1 MIVLA
6 LLLALMAA
14 APQRAPELQLN
25 LVAALPPPERPFDPA
40 KFGFSSCGGGGT
52 GAPTTLKVTLAD
64 TDRLGDTVGDT
75 MSFSVVLENIG
86 DVPMVLGISRDR
98 EVATRGSCSVLA
110 PGVSLHVALVAMN
123 GTRQGAFITEGFG
136 YYGSLDAPGT
146 TAVLQPGERAR
157 VQLPAE
163 IRPGPGMDPVLT
175 ADPRLVR
182 IKAFVGIE
190 RRGLS
195 GAFSDNTLEVE
206 LRGPVVR
213 LPDGTRP
220 R

>member
-1 MIVLA
+1 
-6 LLLALMAA
+6 
-14 APQRAPELQLN
+14 
-25 LVAALPPPERPFDPA
+25 
-40 KFGFSSCGGGGT
+40 
-52 GAPTTLKVTLAD
+52 
-64 TDRLGDTVGDT
+64 
-75 MSFSVVLENIG
+75 
-86 DVPMVLGISRDR
+86 
-98 EVATRGSCSVLA
+98 
-110 PGVSLHVALVAMN
+110 MN
-123 GTRQGAFITEGFG
+123 GNRQGAFITEGFG